1 MKKIRGGLKESG
13 ALDFAEL
20 YRVFRP
26 RILRYL
32 SSMIGAAEA
41 EEIAQDVFLRVSRG
55 LGKFKGRSQVSTWIY
70 RIATN
75 AAIDHLRKPSLKRR
89 TRDGVESGIPAR
101 KSRIEVEDA
110 DVYADEKAS
119 SAETSVINGE
129 MIRCLRNFIDK
140 LPANQRAVVVLSSL
154 EGLKNAEIARVL
166 GIHVQTVKMRLHRGR
181 TRLIKDLEA
190 HCGWFRDS
198 RNHLTWDGKIL

>member
-1 MKKIRGGLKESG
+1 MKKIRGSLKEGG

-32 SSMIGAAEA
+32 SSMIGATEA
-41 EEIAQDVFLRVSRG
+41 EEVAQDVFLKVSRG
-55 LGKFKGRSQVSTWIY
+55 LRKFKGRSKVSTWIY

-75 AAIDHLRKPSLKRR
+75 ASIDHLRKPSLKLR
-89 TRDGVESGIPAR
+89 TRDGVESGIPAGKR
-101 KSRIEVEDA
+101 RIEAKDA
-110 DVYADEKAS
+110 DACADEKAS

-129 MIRCLRNFIDK
+129 MIRCLRNFINK

-166 GIHVQTVKMRLHRGR
+166 GINVQTVKIRLHRGR
-181 TRLIKDLEA
+181 TRLIKDLET